1 MVALAVV
8 AAPAVAAVVAVAAEV
23 GRVPVAGVALRGAG
37 AGAADKVVVER
48 AAKAAHA
55 AAVDG
60 VKAKAVIAKADAET
74 VEASSSRT

>member
-23 GRVPVAGVALRGAG
+23 GRVPVAGVALRG